1 MGLTRG
7 AVLWLVLLPLHGG
20 CVRTHVGDAA
30 TTVSGGRTPGAT
42 LSVGGQDYVLAV
54 CRSGDREYFL
64 GVDLADREG
73 QAAVRV
79 LVDPMDG
86 PRLKV
91 VLAGTGGRKSMALA
105 ASSCRRLEAT
115 IQPTGWR
122 VNRVR
127 DFGGSL
133 EADCTGEAGL
143 EVVAHVRFAHCH

>member
-1 MGLTRG
+1 V
-7 AVLWLVLLPLHGG
+7 A
-20 CVRTHVGDAA
+20 DAA
-30 TTVSGGRTPGAT
+30 TTVSGGRTPGAI
-42 LSVGGQDYVLAV
+42 LSVGGHDYVLAV

-86 PRLKV
+86 PRLKL
-91 VLAGTGGRKSMALA
+91 VLAGTEGRKSLVLGP
-105 ASSCRRLEAT
+105 SSCRRLEAR
-115 IQPTGWR
+115 IEPTGWR

-133 EADCTGEAGL
+133 DADCTGEAGL
-143 EVVAHVRFAHCH
+143 EVAAHVRFAHCH